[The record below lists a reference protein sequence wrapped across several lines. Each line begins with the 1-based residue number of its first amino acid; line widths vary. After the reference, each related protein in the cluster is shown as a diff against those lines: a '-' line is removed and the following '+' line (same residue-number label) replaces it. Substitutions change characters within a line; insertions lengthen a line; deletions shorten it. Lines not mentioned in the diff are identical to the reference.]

1 MKRKVV
7 NMPVLLR
14 KMQAAGLDAAVVA
27 SPENFFY
34 LSGWKIQTQVLIR
47 DRLALGIV
55 TADGALTLVVC
66 KNEETQTRRYASVED
81 IRTYAEFID
90 SPMKGVA
97 EVLLEKGLAA
107 SRIGIERKY
116 VTVDYFEDLQQRV
129 PATGLTSC
137 DKVFDRCRSER
148 PNTVRS
154 GASEVACWLAGTEQ
168 RRPEEM
174 SSALDVLSSATKG
187 GAT

>member
-14 KMQAAGLDAAVVA
+14 EMQAEGLDAAVVA

-81 IRTYAEFID
+81 IRRIRARPGAPIA
-90 SPMKGVA
+90 GA
-97 EVLLEKGLAA
+97 VLGRAIYTGAITATEALKAA
-107 SRIGIERKY
+107 
-116 VTVDYFEDLQQRV
+116 
-129 PATGLTSC
+129 A
-137 DKVFDRCRSER
+137 
-148 PNTVRS
+148 
-154 GASEVACWLAGTEQ
+154 
-168 RRPEEM
+168 
-174 SSALDVLSSATKG
+174 
-187 GAT
+187 